1 MERLP
6 TTGMIGERLRSGT
19 SRKTTPRGDRLIAL
33 YARIN
38 RFATST
44 RILDEVYFGDRV
56 SV

>member
-6 TTGMIGERLRSGT
+6 TTGLIGERLRSGT
-19 SRKTTPRGDRLIAL
+19 SQKTTLREDRLIAR

-38 RFATST
+38 RFATLT
-44 RILDEVYFGDRV
+44 RILDEVYFGGHV

>member
-19 SRKTTPRGDRLIAL
+19 SRKTTPRDDRLIAR
-33 YARIN
+33 YARRN

-44 RILDEVYFGDRV
+44 RILDEVYIGGRV